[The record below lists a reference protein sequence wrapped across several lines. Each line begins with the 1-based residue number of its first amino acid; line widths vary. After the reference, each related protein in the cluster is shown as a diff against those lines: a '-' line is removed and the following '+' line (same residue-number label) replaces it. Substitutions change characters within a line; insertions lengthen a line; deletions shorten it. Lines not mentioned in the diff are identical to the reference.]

1 MHKSAILTWTIL
13 IILTIASAL
22 ISKLDGAYIALIIL
36 ILAALKF
43 LGIAFQFM
51 ELKKA
56 HTFWKGMI
64 IGFLAVFALVILLIT

>member
-1 MHKSAILTWTIL
+1 MKMNSNLTWIVL

-22 ISKLDGAYIALIIL
+22 ISKLNSHYVVLIIL
-36 ILAALKF
+36 VFSSLKF

-56 HTFWKGMI
+56 HLFWKAMI
-64 IGFLAVFALVILLIT
+64 VSFLVIFVTSIALVI